1 MGGEDGIL
9 RLIKVITPFQVDEYG
24 FTCEFTTSV
33 VGRHTIEIVIGGDRL
48 NVTPDF
54 YTYDASKIR
63 VGDVQQPGYAG
74 MPVEFTVA
82 GKGAGLGNLEVIV
95 NGGRVSRLVN

>member
-1 MGGEDGIL
+1 MM
-9 RLIKVITPFQVDEYG
+9 TTFQVDEYG

-63 VGDVQQPGYAG
+63 VGEMPPGYTG
-74 MPVEFTVA
+74 MPVDFQGMYV
-82 GKGAGLGNLEVIV
+82 GPGLLMSNKI
-95 NGGRVSRLVN
+95 

>member
-1 MGGEDGIL
+1 MM
-9 RLIKVITPFQVDEYG
+9 TTFQVDEYG

-63 VGDVQQPGYAG
+63 VGEMPPGYTG
-74 MPVEFTVA
+74 MPVDFQGT
-82 GKGAGLGNLEVIV
+82 LDLD
-95 NGGRVSRLVN
+95 S

>member
-1 MGGEDGIL
+1 MI
-9 RLIKVITPFQVDEYG
+9 IA
-24 FTCEFTTSV
+24 
-33 VGRHTIEIVIGGDRL
+33 RHTIEIVIGGDKL

-63 VGDVQQPGYAG
+63 VGDMQQPGYTG

-82 GKGAGLGNLEVIV
+82 GKGAGLGNLEVLV
-95 NGGRVSRLVN
+95 NGGRVSRFVK